1 MIGFVQV
8 DPWLLDI
15 GLSGSVD
22 LKPGQVVETK
32 SGAAVGLPE
41 IVEAAK
47 GRSYVLV
54 GEEHDNPDAHLWQA
68 KVIEALH
75 NAGRRVIVGYE
86 MIQRPEQ
93 FALDLWT
100 LGKLSEPEFLQK
112 AKWETSWGFDFSLYR
127 PIFDATRRHGL
138 RNVALNVPRE
148 WVRAVGR
155 GGFEALD
162 DEAKAQVPTLDLTN
176 VNHQKVFNALMGGH
190 PMGSSNVYAAQ
201 VLWDEAMA
209 DSAVKYMAR
218 TPKTDGTVFVVIA
231 GNGHVMYG
239 QGIGWRIAKRT
250 GAEPLTVVTV
260 STDTPVRVSRGAGD
274 FVIAV
279 PPVDR

>member
-1 MIGFVQV
+1 
-8 DPWLLDI
+8 
-15 GLSGSVD
+15 
-22 LKPGQVVETK
+22 
-32 SGAAVGLPE
+32 
-41 IVEAAK
+41 
-47 GRSYVLV
+47 
-54 GEEHDNPDAHLWQA
+54 
-68 KVIEALH
+68 
-75 NAGRRVIVGYE
+75 
-86 MIQRPEQ
+86 
-93 FALDLWT
+93 
-100 LGKLSEPEFLQK
+100 
-112 AKWETSWGFDFSLYR
+112 
-127 PIFDATRRHGL
+127 
-138 RNVALNVPRE
+138 VP
-148 WVRAVGR
+148 
-155 GGFEALD
+155 
-162 DEAKAQVPTLDLTN
+162 PLDLTN
-176 VNHQKVFNALMGGH
+176 ANHQKVFNALMGGH
-190 PMGSSNVYAAQ
+190 PMGSPNVYAAQ